1 MTSAT
6 PSLATS
12 APPARTWVH
21 RALRLFV
28 PVVGILG
35 LLSLVTYYRMHPDL
49 PFIRS
54 DGYGYHLYL
63 TAAFV
68 QHDLSFRTEAAEWG
82 ADLDY
87 NMGLTRDET
96 TGRYLNRFPPGQA
109 LLMLPAFLGAH
120 FSAPLLGFRQDGF
133 SLPYHFAAALNG
145 LCALL
150 IGLTLLRRALEALF
164 PAAVVLATL
173 TVVTF
178 GTNLFHYGTADA
190 IFSHVYSFALYSALL
205 LLVPAWYRAPT
216 VRTSLLLGAVA
227 GYIVLVRPPNGLA
240 LVLVPLYGV
249 YDGLTQRERLAFV
262 WKHKGGVALALL
274 AMGAVLSILFGY
286 WHYATGRWV
295 MYSYRGQGF
304 EFTQPQF
311 LAVLFSLRKGLF
323 FWTPVWLFAVV
334 GFARDREHLRDYL
347 LPVLLFSL
355 FQVYLTAA
363 WWHWPYGLSFGHRAF
378 TEGSAFFALGLAGF
392 LAHLERPAV
401 RKAVGAVL
409 ALLVAY
415 ELFLMVRYWQGRLP
429 GDRTTW
435 AQYRSL
441 FTLP

>member
-6 PSLATS
+6 PSLVSS
-12 APPARTWVH
+12 APWAQ
-21 RALRLFV
+21 RALRRFV
-28 PVVGILG
+28 PVVGVLG

-109 LLMLPAFLGAH
+109 LLMLPAFLAAH

-150 IGLTLLRRALEALF
+150 IGLTLLKRALEALF
-164 PAAVVLATL
+164 PA
-173 TVVTF
+173 
-178 GTNLFHYGTADA
+178 
-190 IFSHVYSFALYSALL
+190 
-205 LLVPAWYRAPT
+205 
-216 VRTSLLLGAVA
+216 
-227 GYIVLVRPPNGLA
+227 
-240 LVLVPLYGV
+240 GV
-249 YDGLTQRERLAFV
+249 
-262 WKHKGGVALALL
+262 
-274 AMGAVLSILFGY
+274 
-286 WHYATGRWV
+286 
-295 MYSYRGQGF
+295 
-304 EFTQPQF
+304 
-311 LAVLFSLRKGLF
+311 
-323 FWTPVWLFAVV
+323 
-334 GFARDREHLRDYL
+334 
-347 LPVLLFSL
+347 
-355 FQVYLTAA
+355 
-363 WWHWPYGLSFGHRAF
+363 
-378 TEGSAFFALGLAGF
+378 
-392 LAHLERPAV
+392 
-401 RKAVGAVL
+401 VL

-415 ELFLMVRYWQGRLP
+415 ELFLMVRYWQDRLP